1 MDYMGQ
7 FAIAHIIT
15 HVFCICIAYWGLNAI
30 RLDQFFKKGFPMQVQ
45 VIMIFAAILLGTSVS
60 NFIIDLL
67 HFSTQIRYLF

>member
-1 MDYMGQ
+1 MKEQNNNMDYMGQ

-45 VIMIFAAILLGTSVS
+45 VIMIFAAIFFLKGFFLPSHKK
-60 NFIIDLL
+60 IL
-67 HFSTQIRYLF
+67 